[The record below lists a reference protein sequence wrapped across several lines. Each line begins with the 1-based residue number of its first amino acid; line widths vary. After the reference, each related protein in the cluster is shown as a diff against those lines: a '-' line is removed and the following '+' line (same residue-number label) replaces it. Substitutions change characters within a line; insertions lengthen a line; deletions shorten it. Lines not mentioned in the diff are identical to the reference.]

1 MIAPARR
8 AALRILRSVQAGGT
22 DLAAALDRERPGLAD
37 PRDRAL
43 ASELCHGVLRWRA
56 SLDHVV
62 AWAGERPPSA
72 FDGAVLD
79 VLRLGAY
86 QILHLTRVPAAAAVH
101 DAVDQCRAEGFP
113 RAGAAVNAILRT
125 ISRRRAEL
133 PLPGPE
139 HPLEHLSITL
149 SHPPWL
155 AARWLDRLGVEAATA
170 WATFNNTPAPLVIRA
185 HTWRETR
192 ESLAAWLQE
201 RGVVTTP
208 TLFAPDGL
216 VVTSGNPV
224 IDAADGVGR
233 RFSLQDE
240 SAQLVA
246 TFVGAQPGETL
257 LDTCA
262 APGGKTTALAGALS
276 PTGRVVAS
284 DLRPRRVRLLRQTIA
299 ASGAPGVYVVRADAS
314 RPLPVRPVFDAVL
327 VDAPCSG
334 LGTIRRDPDIRWRR
348 AEGDLVAF
356 AGVQSRML
364 ATAAA
369 AVRPGGRLVYATC
382 SSEPDENQA
391 VVEQFLRDHPAWR
404 MDADPGRMAALP
416 PGVRACLDDGG
427 WLAPRPDRHGLEP
440 FFACALRAPA

>member
-22 DLAAALDRERPGLAD
+22 DLAAALDRERAGLAD

-56 SLDHVV
+56 SLDHVI
-62 AWAGERPPSA
+62 AWAGERPLSA

-79 VLRLGAY
+79 VLRLGTY
-86 QILHLTRVPAAAAVH
+86 QIVHLSRVPAAAAVH

-113 RAGAAVNAILRT
+113 QAGAAVNAILRT
-125 ISRRRAEL
+125 ISRRRADL

-139 HPLEHLSITL
+139 HALEHLSITL
-149 SHPPWL
+149 SHPAWL
-155 AARWLDRLGVEAATA
+155 AGRWLDRLGAAAATA
-170 WATFNNTPAPLVIRA
+170 WATFNNAPAPLVIRA
-185 HTWRETR
+185 HTWHETR
-192 ESLAAWLQE
+192 ESLASWLQE
-201 RGVVTTP
+201 RGVITTP

-216 VVTSGNPV
+216 VVRSGNPL
-224 IDAADGVGR
+224 IDAAEGVGR

-240 SAQLVA
+240 SSQLVA
-246 TFVGAQPGETL
+246 AFVGARPGDTL

-262 APGGKTTALAGALS
+262 APGGKTTALAGALA
-276 PTGRVVAS
+276 PAGRVVAS
-284 DLRPRRVRLLRQTIA
+284 DLRPRRVRLLRQMVA
-299 ASGAPGVYVVRADAS
+299 ASGAPGVSVVRADAS
-314 RPLPVRPVFDAVL
+314 RQLPFRPVFDAVL

-348 AEGDLVAF
+348 TEGDLVTF
-356 AGVQSRML
+356 AEVQHRML

-369 AVRPGGRLVYATC
+369 VVRPRGRLVYATC

-391 VVEQFLRDHPAWR
+391 VVEQFLRDHPAWHI
-404 MDADPGRMAALP
+404 DVDPGRLAALP
-416 PGVRACLDDGG
+416 PGVRACLDEGG
-427 WLAPRPDRHGLEP
+427 QLAPRPDRHGLEP
-440 FFACALRAPA
+440 FFACAVRAPA